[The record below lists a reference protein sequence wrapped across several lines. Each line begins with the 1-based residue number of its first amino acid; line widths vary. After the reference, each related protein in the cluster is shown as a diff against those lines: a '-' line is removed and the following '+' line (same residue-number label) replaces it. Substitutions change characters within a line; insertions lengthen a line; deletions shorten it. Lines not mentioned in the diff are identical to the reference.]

1 MKQLE
6 KAVSGKEPRYV
17 LRALRALPSTSR
29 RLNPNVLHKAIH
41 GFFTSNSA
49 VRDFL
54 LGFLEE
60 VRGRGAWGCRGPRPR
75 CLGAHGTQRGSLQPR
90 VGWPCGDRLTWGRGV
105 GAVGGQQQGMGG
117 GDRGRSPAHAFPP
130 QPMDMEAEL
139 QFRPRTGK
147 AASAPL
153 LPEVETYLQ
162 LLLVIYLMNSKRYP
176 EVRFPEPC
184 LNLSPSQGA
193 AGPASRSPGGFGS
206 AWRQPLGPAALTRGG
221 PAALSDFPLLPGG
234 VSSAPFPSCR
244 LRRCLT
250 T

>member
-60 VRGRGAWGCRGPRPR
+60 VRGRGPGSQGDGGSLRPR
-75 CLGAHGTQRGSLQPR
+75 GDLRWRFWSW
-90 VGWPCGDRLTWGRGV
+90 GWAAAGGRGW
-105 GAVGGQQQGMGG
+105 
-117 GDRGRSPAHAFPP
+117 DRGRSPARAFPP
-130 QPMDMEAEL
+130 QPMDTEAEL

-162 LLLVIYLMNSKRYP
+162 LLLVIFLMNSKRYP
-176 EVRFPEPC
+176 EVRFPQLC
-184 LNLSPSQGA
+184 LNLSPSRGT
-193 AGPASRSPGGFGS
+193 AGSASRSPGFLLAS
-206 AWRQPLGPAALTRGG
+206 ALLGDSL
-221 PAALSDFPLLPGG
+221 
-234 VSSAPFPSCR
+234 
-244 LRRCLT
+244 
-250 T
+250 